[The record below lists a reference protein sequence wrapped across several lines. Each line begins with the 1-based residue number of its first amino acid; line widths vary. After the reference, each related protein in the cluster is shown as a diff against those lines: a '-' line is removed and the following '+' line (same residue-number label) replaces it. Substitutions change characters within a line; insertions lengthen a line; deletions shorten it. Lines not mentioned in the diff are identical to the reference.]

1 MIRLTSLLAE
11 VTDMIFI
18 VAKTAKPQD
27 KQTAV
32 LAAEYLKRQGI
43 VARAKFPAKFDS
55 MDSKETRTWG
65 IFTTR
70 DAEKKALSLLKRSP
84 QADTG
89 LVFEDQEH
97 EM

>member
-32 LAAEYLKRQGI
+32 RAAEYLKKQGI
-43 VARAKFPAKFDS
+43 VARAKFPAKFDYW
-55 MDSKETRTWG
+55 DRKEPRSWG
-65 IFTTR
+65 IFTTG
-70 DAEKKALSLLKRSP
+70 DAEEKALSLLKRSP

-89 LVFEDQEH
+89 LVFDDQEH